1 MANINDN
8 YTFSA
13 DTGVISRL
21 DDNPNESDLDAAG
34 LKAAFDAGAT
44 NVVTQINSDLI
55 PAINNRCDEVA
66 SAASTGVETVSTN
79 LGSLSG
85 LNTTNKTSAVN
96 AINEVNTNLGTKTAD
111 TGWVNLTV
119 NTSVNNGTWQYLKY
133 RKIGNKVKVI
143 GRCDSYPF
151 SAPTSGGGEP
161 VSKVLTTLPEGCRP
175 TVQHYWLAAVQ
186 GGRLARYVV
195 NTGGTVVI
203 DYGIQI
209 SNGSYLNTGY
219 WTEFSFEFY
228 ID

>member
-44 NVVTQINSDLI
+44 NVVNQINDDLI
-55 PAINNRCDEVA
+55 PAINARCDEIKTYVD
-66 SAASTGVETVSTN
+66 TEDE
-79 LGSLSG
+79 SLSG
-85 LNTTNKTSAVN
+85 DISGLRTDLNALTTTVN
-96 AINEVNTNLGTKTAD
+96 TKTAD

-151 SAPTSGGGEP
+151 SAPTAGGGEP
-161 VSKVLTTLPEGCRP
+161 VAKVLTTLPEGCRP